1 LCFPLAAPGAEFDSI
16 VRSVQQ
22 QSGCQ
27 RIRIPFFFLARA
39 AVAVGRPAGAS
50 QLKLA
55 VFERPGM
62 APERFS
68 DIVNDALGPVWRPM
82 VRVRSQKGEVTSIFL
97 QENGAQSVRL
107 LIASQDPEDAVLV
120 QVRLDVGRLLRFIDE
135 HQHAGASDPQ

>member
-1 LCFPLAAPGAEFDSI
+1 VCFPLAAPGAEFDSI

-27 RIRIPFFFLARA
+27 RVRIPFFFLARA

-68 DIVNDALGPVWRPM
+68 EIVNDALGPVWRPM

-135 HQHAGASDPQ
+135 HQHAGARDPQ